1 MYPILN
7 LTAPIGNL
15 NHCGHIGHI
24 VNDFAKICHLAY
36 KYQFKGI
43 NIDLTTLDSLS
54 IYEGKQLL
62 NQFNLTPVSFGI
74 PVNLFGSQKEFEE
87 KLPEFELQ
95 AKQAKEIGCDLTLCY
110 LPPFANDINFNDLF
124 IQTSNRLRELKGILV
139 ENSLKIAFEFIGPT
153 ETRRSTKYDFIHTI
167 DGTRALIASAGLY
180 GYGGF
185 KFDVHHWQNSG
196 ASVLDIHHLDLEYI
210 LYVELN
216 DGLPGYDI
224 FTIPEFERELPF
236 TTGVT
241 KVKEFLKALHQKGYQ
256 GPVAVEPW
264 NQGIQNMSLENAI
277 KTVKKSLD
285 NSLQFIS
292 TLVEDPRSP
301 ERERRM
307 GKPINPCAIY
317 N

>member
-1 MYPILN
+1 MMYPILN

-24 VNDFAKICHLAY
+24 VNDFEKICHLAHQ
-36 KYQFKGI
+36 YQFEGI
-43 NIDLTTLDSLS
+43 NIDLTNILNIS
-54 IYEGKQLL
+54 ECKQLL
-62 NQFNLTPVSFGI
+62 SQFNLKPVSFGI
-74 PVNLFGSQKEFEE
+74 PLDLFGSQKEFEE
-87 KLPEFELQ
+87 NLPEFQLQ
-95 AKQAKEIGCDLTLCY
+95 CKQANEIGCNLTLCY
-110 LPPFANDINFNDLF
+110 IPPFNDTHNFNDLF
-124 IQTSNRLRELKGILV
+124 IQTSNRLRELKPILAKYDI
-139 ENSLKIAFEFIGPT
+139 KIGFEFIGPT
-153 ETRRSTKYDFIHTI
+153 ETRRNTKYDFIHTI

-224 FTIPEFERELPF
+224 FTIPEFERELPL

-241 KVKEFLKALHQKGYQ
+241 KVSEFLKALHQKGYQ

-264 NQGIQNMSLENAI
+264 NQKIQNMPLEDAI

-285 NSLQFIS
+285 QSLSLIH
-292 TLVEDPRSP
+292 
-301 ERERRM
+301 
-307 GKPINPCAIY
+307 K
-317 N
+317 